1 MEQLIYFDN
10 NATTPLDP
18 LVLESMMPYLTT
30 NFGNAS
36 SLTHRAGRTAAAAVD
51 TARQQV
57 AALIG
62 AAPNEITFT
71 SGATEAINMAIKGV
85 FEHYQGK
92 GQHIISC
99 QTEHKAVL
107 DTLEYL
113 RRKGAKVTYLPVDT
127 DGRIDLQELEAAIR
141 PDTIL
146 IALMWANNETGVIHP
161 VADIAGLARRHDTL
175 FFCDATQ
182 AAGKVVITTGDD
194 GPDLLCLSA
203 HKLYGPK
210 GTGALYV
217 RRRSKR
223 IQTGALLH
231 GGGQENKLRAGT
243 MNVPGIVGLGKAAEL
258 AGQQLASE
266 PQRLTV
272 LRDTL
277 ETALTTLPATAVNGE
292 DAPRLPHVSNILF
305 RHLRADQIMVSVPD
319 IALASGSACVSGTR
333 DPSHVLIA
341 MGLPE
346 ADAHA
351 SLRLSLGRFNTEQ
364 EVQTAIQQLTGAVNK
379 LRASSPIW
387 QLHEAGL
394 MD

>member
-18 LVLESMMPYLTT
+18 LVLEAMMPYLTS

-71 SGATEAINMAIKGV
+71 SGATEAINMAIKGI
-85 FEHYQGK
+85 FEHYQSKGK
-92 GQHIISC
+92 HIISC

-107 DTLEYL
+107 DTLDYL
-113 RRKGAKVTYLPVDT
+113 RKKGADVTYLPVDAH
-127 DGRIDLQELEAAIR
+127 GRIDLQALEAAIR

-161 VADIAGLARRHDTL
+161 VAEIAGLAHRHDTL

-182 AAGKVVITTGDD
+182 AAGKVAVTTGNE

-243 MNVPGIVGLGKAAEL
+243 LNVPGIVGLGIAAEL
-258 AGQQLASE
+258 AGQQLVSE
-266 PQRLTV
+266 PQRLSA

-277 ETALTTLPATAVNGE
+277 ERALAALPETAINGK
-292 DAPRLPHVSNILF
+292 DAPRLPHVSNLLF
-305 RHLRADQIMVSVPD
+305 RHLRADQIMVSVPG

-333 DPSHVLIA
+333 DPSHVLMA
-341 MGLPE
+341 MGLTE

-364 EVQTAIQQLTGAVNK
+364 EIQVAIQQLSGAVDK
-379 LRASSPIW
+379 LRAASPIW

-394 MD
+394 LN

>member
-1 MEQLIYFDN
+1 MDRLIYFDN

-18 LVLESMMPYLTT
+18 EVLEAMMPYFTT
-30 NFGNAS
+30 QYGNAS
-36 SLTHRAGRTAAAAVD
+36 SLTHRAGRAAAAAVD
-51 TARQQV
+51 KAREQT

-62 AAPNEITFT
+62 AAPTEITFT

-85 FEHYQGK
+85 FEHYQHIGR
-92 GQHIISC
+92 HIISC
-99 QTEHKAVL
+99 RTEHKAVL
-107 DTLEYL
+107 DTLAYL
-113 RRKGAKVTYLPVDT
+113 EKKGAEVTYLPVAA
-127 DGRIDLQELEAAIR
+127 DGNIDLDALESAIR

-146 IALMWANNETGVIHP
+146 VALMWANNETGVIHP
-161 VADIAGLARRHDTL
+161 VAGIADRTHKHQVL

-182 AAGKVVITTGDD
+182 AVGKLEIDVSKA

-210 GTGALYV
+210 GTGALYI
-217 RRRSKR
+217 RRRNKR

-243 MNVPGIVGLGKAAEL
+243 LNVPGIVGLGKAAEISGQRYAEEATRL
-258 AGQQLASE
+258 AA
-266 PQRLTV
+266 

-277 ETALTTLPATAVNGE
+277 ETKLAKLPATAINGQS
-292 DAPRLPHVSNILF
+292 APRLPHVSNITF
-305 RHLRADQIMVSVPD
+305 KHLRADQIMVNVAD

-333 DPSHVLIA
+333 DPSHVLMA
-341 MGLPE
+341 MGLSA

-351 SLRLSLGRFNTEQ
+351 SLRFSLGRFNTEA
-364 EVQTAIQQLTGAVNK
+364 EVHAAIEQLTIAVQK

-387 QLHEAGL
+387 QLYEAGL
-394 MD
+394 VE